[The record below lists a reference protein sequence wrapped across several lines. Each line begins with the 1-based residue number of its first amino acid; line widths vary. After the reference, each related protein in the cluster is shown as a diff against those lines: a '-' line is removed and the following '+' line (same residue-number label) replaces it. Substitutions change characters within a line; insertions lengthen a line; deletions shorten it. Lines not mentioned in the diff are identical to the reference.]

1 MQAISRQRWLW
12 RRALLLL
19 VAVTLIVPAFFF
31 TDTAHAASGT
41 LSSTGSMATARAQHT
56 ATMLSSGKVLVA
68 GGFNTDIVLA
78 SAELFSVQ
86 EITVTAQNITAI
98 EGNVFSGT
106 VATGTFTGISGP
118 FSAAIT
124 WGDGT
129 SSTGTVTITGSGTFS
144 VTGSHTYAD
153 EGSFPLTV
161 LVSDNNGHSASSTA
175 TATVSD
181 AALTLT
187 SM

>member
-19 VAVTLIVPAFFF
+19 VAVTLIGPAFFF
-31 TDTAHAASGT
+31 TDTAHAAGGTWSSTGSMATARISHIATLLSSGKVLVAGGEDNHGTRFASAELYDPASGT
-41 LSSTGSMATARAQHT
+41 WSSTGSMATARAQHT
-56 ATMLSSGKVLVA
+56 ATMLSSGKVL
-68 GGFNTDIVLA
+68 A

-86 EITVTAQNITAI
+86 EITVTAQNITAT

-124 WGDGT
+124 WGDA
-129 SSTGTVTITGSGTFS
+129 IKIRRN
-144 VTGSHTYAD
+144 
-153 EGSFPLTV
+153 EP
-161 LVSDNNGHSASSTA
+161 
-175 TATVSD
+175 
-181 AALTLT
+181 
-187 SM
+187 